1 MNKAEKAFLRPAI
14 KTVLQR
20 YTECFVE
27 DKEINR
33 ICDGG
38 VYTTIVGV
46 GDGCS
51 LVSETRLVKIS
62 DICAGINNNKRRR
75 K

>member
-1 MNKAEKAFLRPAI
+1 MNKAEKASLRPAI

-46 GDGCS
+46 DKDRF
-51 LVSETRLVKIS
+51 LVSETRLVKKS
-62 DICAGINNNKRRR
+62 DFYAGINNNKRGE